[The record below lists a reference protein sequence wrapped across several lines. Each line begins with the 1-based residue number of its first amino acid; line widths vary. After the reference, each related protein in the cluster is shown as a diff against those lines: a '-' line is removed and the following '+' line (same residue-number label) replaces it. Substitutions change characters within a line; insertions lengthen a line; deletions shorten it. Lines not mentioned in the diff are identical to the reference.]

1 MSRRR
6 FPLTPKNLIPSATA
20 AAQKPPAPHRSFA
33 DVVDHCCIFIDGI
46 RMPGELKQHAG
57 ALETLHNYLA
67 EAKQD
72 GGHPHGFVWLSLNA
86 PNANHM
92 HAVADSFNV
101 HDLIIDDIVAAHQ
114 RPKVETYDDQIF
126 MVLKSVK
133 YSDFDNR
140 QDSVQQSRQVIE
152 VGEVQMVLGQHFI
165 ITIRHKTPLPDLK
178 SCITITDNEPATKQG
193 PLGLAWAIA
202 DALVDDYR
210 RAANELSEDVDV
222 LEEEV
227 FTPQSELNVDQIYLL
242 KREVLEMRHAI
253 NPLEPA
259 LSTFNQLLKNRKEG
273 EELRSYFRDVL
284 DHEIVA
290 KDSVNSSNERLTAL
304 IDAAVAKIS
313 LQQNADMRAISAYV
327 GMAAVPTLVAG
338 IYGMNFQNMPELA
351 WKYGYFGAIGLMVA
365 IVIVLWWAFKR
376 RNWL

>member
-1 MSRRR
+1 
-6 FPLTPKNLIPSATA
+6 
-20 AAQKPPAPHRSFA
+20 
-33 DVVDHCCIFIDGI
+33 
-46 RMPGELKQHAG
+46 
-57 ALETLHNYLA
+57 
-67 EAKQD
+67 
-72 GGHPHGFVWLSLNA
+72 
-86 PNANHM
+86 
-92 HAVADSFNV
+92 
-101 HDLIIDDIVAAHQ
+101 
-114 RPKVETYDDQIF
+114 

-152 VGEVQMVLGQHFI
+152 VGEVQMVLGKHFI
-165 ITIRHKTPLPDLK
+165 ITIRHNTPLPDLK
-178 SCITITDNEPATKQG
+178 SRITITDNEPATKQG

-351 WKYGYFGAIGLMVA
+351 WKYGYFGALGLMVV
-365 IVIVLWWAFKR
+365 IVIAVWWAFKR